1 MELHFI
7 IIQITKNS
15 KSMWLFC
22 FIQISDED
30 GKVTST
36 EPTSDEIMDNKSFN
50 GTETLSSEGKKNKN
64 I

>member
-1 MELHFI
+1 MR
-7 IIQITKNS
+7 
-15 KSMWLFC
+15 LFC

-50 GTETLSSEGKKNKN
+50 ETETLSSEGKKHKN